1 MNDAQKPRGFWASSF
16 EALAKEERRSRL
28 RVVTEGASR
37 WHARGRFG
45 VEALR
50 FGRSLIV
57 GSGGTLLDLAAV
69 TLSIRLIGLEPT
81 WARVVGLV
89 VGCVAMFY
97 GSRTFAFR
105 AQSDSAVGQA
115 KRFVI
120 SEVIG
125 FPLNIVVFRAL
136 IGALPWVAPE
146 LLSLLANFL
155 LFVTY
160 YYPVRNFIVFR
171 TREPLV
177 VQAVPPVPVTSA
189 RAAT

>member
-1 MNDAQKPRGFWASSF
+1 M
-16 EALAKEERRSRL
+16 
-28 RVVTEGASR
+28 
-37 WHARGRFG
+37 
-45 VEALR
+45 EALR

-125 FPLNIVVFRAL
+125 FPLNIVVFRGL

-171 TREPLV
+171 TRAPLV

>member
-1 MNDAQKPRGFWASSF
+1 MQ
-16 EALAKEERRSRL
+16 
-28 RVVTEGASR
+28 VV
-37 WHARGRFG
+37 
-45 VEALR
+45 R

-69 TLSIRLIGLEPT
+69 TVSIRLLGLEPT

-120 SEVIG
+120 SEVVG

-136 IGALPWVAPE
+136 VAALPSVAPE
-146 LLSLLANFL
+146 LLSLVANFL

-160 YYPVRNFIVFR
+160 YYPVRSFVVFR
-171 TREPLV
+171 SKEPLV
-177 VQAVPPVPVTSA
+177 VQAMPVVPAVPPASVRAVT
-189 RAAT
+189 

>member
-1 MNDAQKPRGFWASSF
+1 M
-16 EALAKEERRSRL
+16 
-28 RVVTEGASR
+28 
-37 WHARGRFG
+37 
-45 VEALR
+45 R

-57 GSGGTLLDLAAV
+57 GSGGTRLDFAAV
-69 TLSIRLIGLEPT
+69 TFSLRVVGLEPT

-120 SEVIG
+120 SEVVG
-125 FPLNIVVFRAL
+125 FPLNLAVFKVL

-171 TREPLV
+171 AKQPLV
-177 VQAVPPVPVTSA
+177 VQAVPPGSA

>member
-1 MNDAQKPRGFWASSF
+1 M
-16 EALAKEERRSRL
+16 
-28 RVVTEGASR
+28 
-37 WHARGRFG
+37 
-45 VEALR
+45 R

-69 TLSIRLIGLEPT
+69 TLSIRVLGLEPT
-81 WARVVGLV
+81 WGRVVGLV

-105 AQSDSAVGQA
+105 AQSGSAVGQA

-120 SEVIG
+120 SEAVG
-125 FPLNIVVFRAL
+125 FPLNILVFQAL

-171 TREPLV
+171 TTQPLV
-177 VQAVPPVPVTSA
+177 VQAVPSATA

>member
-1 MNDAQKPRGFWASSF
+1 MIERASP
-16 EALAKEERRSRL
+16 
-28 RVVTEGASR
+28 

-57 GSGGTLLDLAAV
+57 GSGGTLLDLLAV
-69 TLSIRLIGLEPT
+69 TISIRALGMEPT

-105 AQSDSAVGQA
+105 AQSESAVGQA

-120 SEVIG
+120 SEVVG
-125 FPLNIVVFRAL
+125 FPLNLVVFKVL

-155 LFVTY
+155 LFVSY
-160 YYPVRNFIVFR
+160 YYPVRSFLVFKR
-171 TREPLV
+171 QAEPLV
-177 VQAVPPVPVTSA
+177 VQAVPPANA
-189 RAAT
+189 RAVT

>member
-1 MNDAQKPRGFWASSF
+1 M
-16 EALAKEERRSRL
+16 
-28 RVVTEGASR
+28 
-37 WHARGRFG
+37 
-45 VEALR
+45 EALR

-57 GSGGTLLDLAAV
+57 GSGGTLLDLSAV
-69 TLSIRLIGLEPT
+69 TISIRLLGLEPT

-97 GSRTFAFR
+97 GSRSFAFR

-120 SEVIG
+120 SEVVG
-125 FPLNIVVFRAL
+125 FPLNLVVFKGL
-136 IGALPWVAPE
+136 ISALPWVAPE

-171 TREPLV
+171 RQQPPLV
-177 VQAVPPVPVTSA
+177 VQAVPPVASTSA
-189 RAAT
+189 RVVT